1 MDVLAIL
8 ETCVESIVLT
18 VHMQRHTKIIS
29 TLGPASMDRQVIAD
43 LIEAGTD
50 VMRLNFSHGTHENH
64 RTAAR
69 RVREE
74 AERLGRQ
81 VALLQDLQGPRIR
94 VGPVMDDGITLESGQ
109 LVQLTCD
116 PLSESTSEKI
126 FISYDALASDVS
138 SGGLILIDDGRI
150 ELKVL
155 GVRERVVEAQVE
167 VGGVL
172 TSNKG
177 VNLPRVRTSGPA
189 LTPKDLADLKV
200 GLELGVDLIA
210 LSFVRNERDVV
221 DLRQWLA
228 KEGCRASIIAKI
240 EKPEALDCIDRILAV
255 SDGIMVARGDLG
267 IEMQMSEV
275 PSAQKAIIHKCLLA
289 GKPVI
294 TATQMLESMVHSRTP
309 TRAEA
314 SDVANAVLDGSD
326 AVMLS
331 GETAVGSDPA
341 HVVQA
346 MSRIIASAER
356 HWHALPSERRG
367 LPADLDKVID
377 GRDITDA
384 VSLTACELA
393 AHVGAAALGC
403 LTSSGAT
410 ARALAKHRPRIPVY
424 AFTDEEKIVGQ
435 LGILWGTK
443 AFAIPFQHDTDAGVR
458 LVHQTLL
465 HKSLVRE
472 GDPVVICAG
481 MPLSRK
487 GPTNMVHV
495 SRVK

>member
-1 MDVLAIL
+1 MR
-8 ETCVESIVLT
+8 
-18 VHMQRHTKIIS
+18 RHTKIIS
-29 TLGPASMDRQVIAD
+29 TLGPASVDRQIIAA
-43 LIEAGTD
+43 LLEAGTD
-50 VMRLNFSHGTHENH
+50 VVRLNFSHGTHEDH
-64 RTAAR
+64 RAAAR

-74 AERLGRQ
+74 AERQGRQ
-81 VALLQDLQGPRIR
+81 VAILQDLQGPRIR
-94 VGPVMDDGITLESGQ
+94 VGAVQEGRITLEPGR
-109 LVQLTCD
+109 LVQLTCE
-116 PLSESTSEKI
+116 PLEESTCDRIS
-126 FISYDALASDVS
+126 ISYDALASDVS
-138 SGGLILIDDGRI
+138 SGGRILMDDGRL
-150 ELKVL
+150 ELKVI
-155 GVRERVVEAQVE
+155 GIRGRTVEAQVE

-189 LTPKDLADLKV
+189 LTSKDEADLRV
-200 GLELGVDLIA
+200 GLELGVDLVA
-210 LSFVRNERDVV
+210 LSFVRNERDIV
-221 DLRQWLA
+221 DLRRWLTR
-228 KEGCRASIIAKI
+228 EGSRAAIIAKI

-267 IEMQMSEV
+267 IEMPMAEV
-275 PSAQKAIIHKCLLA
+275 PSAQKSIIHKCLLA

-294 TATQMLESMVHSRTP
+294 TATQMLESMIRSRTP

-331 GETAVGSDPA
+331 GETAIGIDPP

-356 HWHALPSERRG
+356 HWYALPPERRG
-367 LPADLDKVID
+367 LPEEL
-377 GRDITDA
+377 GRVVDARNITDA
-384 VSLTACELA
+384 VTLTACELA
-393 AHVGAAALGC
+393 AHVGANALAC

-410 ARALAKHRPRIPVY
+410 ARALSKHRPRIPVY

-435 LGILWGTK
+435 LGVLWGTK

-458 LVHQTLL
+458 LVHEILL
-465 HKSLVRE
+465 SRGLVRE

-495 SRVK
+495 SRVQ

>member
-1 MDVLAIL
+1 
-8 ETCVESIVLT
+8 
-18 VHMQRHTKIIS
+18 MQRHTKIIS
-29 TLGPASMDRQVIAD
+29 TLGPASTDRQVIAD
-43 LIEAGTD
+43 LIAAGTD
-50 VMRLNFSHGTHENH
+50 VARLNFSHGTHEDH
-64 RTAAR
+64 RAAAR

-74 AERLGRQ
+74 AKRQHRQ
-81 VALLQDLQGPRIR
+81 VSLLQDLQGPRIR
-94 VGPVMDDGITLESGQ
+94 VGPIKGGRIALEPGR
-109 LVQLTCD
+109 LVQLTCE
-116 PLSESTSEKI
+116 PLAASTSERI
-126 FISYDALASDVS
+126 AISYDALASDVS
-138 SGGLILIDDGRI
+138 SGGCILLDDGRL
-150 ELKVL
+150 ELKVI
-155 GVRERVVEAQVE
+155 GIRGRTVEAQVV

-210 LSFVRNERDVV
+210 LSFVRNERDIV
-221 DLRQWLA
+221 DLRRWLA
-228 KEGCRASIIAKI
+228 REGYRAAIIAKI

-267 IEMQMSEV
+267 IEMPMAEV
-275 PSAQKAIIHKCLLA
+275 PAAQKAIIHKCLLA

-294 TATQMLESMVHSRTP
+294 TATQMLESMISSRTP
-309 TRAEA
+309 SRAEA

-331 GETAVGSDPA
+331 GETAVGLDPP

-356 HWHALPSERRG
+356 HWYALPSERRG
-367 LPADLDKVID
+367 LPEELDKVAD

-384 VSLTACELA
+384 VTLTACELA

-403 LTSSGAT
+403 MTSTGAT
-410 ARALAKHRPRIPVY
+410 ARALAKHRPRIPVF

-443 AFAIPFQHDTDAGVR
+443 VFAIPFQHDTDAGVR

-465 HKSLVRE
+465 RKGLVRE

-495 SRVK
+495 SRVQ

>member
-1 MDVLAIL
+1 MR
-8 ETCVESIVLT
+8 
-18 VHMQRHTKIIS
+18 RHTKIIS
-29 TLGPASMDRQVIAD
+29 TLGPASLDRQVIAA
-43 LIEAGTD
+43 LIAAGTD
-50 VMRLNFSHGTHENH
+50 VVRLNFSHGTHKDH

-74 AERLGRQ
+74 AERQGRQ
-81 VALLQDLQGPRIR
+81 VAILQDLQGPRIR
-94 VGPVMDDGITLESGQ
+94 VGVVKEGSITLEPGR
-109 LVQLTCD
+109 LVQLTCQ
-116 PLSESTSEKI
+116 PLEESTCERIS
-126 FISYDALASDVS
+126 ISYDALASDVS
-138 SGGLILIDDGRI
+138 AGGRILIDDGRL
-150 ELKVL
+150 EL
-155 GVRERVVEAQVE
+155 RVIGIRGRTVEAQVE
-167 VGGVL
+167 VGGEL

-189 LTPKDLADLKV
+189 LTPKDETDLRV
-200 GLELGVDLIA
+200 GLDLGVDLVA
-210 LSFVRNERDVV
+210 LSFVRNERDIV
-221 DLRQWLA
+221 DLRRWLSR
-228 KEGCRASIIAKI
+228 KGSRAAIIAKI

-267 IEMQMSEV
+267 IEMPMAEV
-275 PSAQKAIIHKCLLA
+275 PAAQKSIIHKCLLA

-294 TATQMLESMVHSRTP
+294 TATQMLESMIRSRTP

-331 GETAVGSDPA
+331 GETAVGIDPA
-341 HVVQA
+341 RVVQA

-356 HWHALPSERRG
+356 HWQALPLERRG
-367 LPADLDKVID
+367 LPEGLDRVVD
-377 GRDITDA
+377 ARNITDA
-384 VSLTACELA
+384 VTLTACELA
-393 AHVGAAALGC
+393 AHVGANAMVC

-424 AFTDEEKIVGQ
+424 AFTDEEKVVGQ
-435 LGILWGTK
+435 LGVLWGTR

-458 LVHQTLL
+458 LAHEILL
-465 HKSLVRE
+465 SQGLVRE
-472 GDPVVICAG
+472 GDPVVVCAG

-495 SRVK
+495 SRVQ